1 MWLLHQI
8 RNTLIHWKNSK
19 CSIFF
24 PSSVRRFEECPNRQQ
39 DNFCSKC
46 TKSFKCSSCWQ
57 VHDESF
63 QIQIFPWKLSSD
75 IKLMPHWWSWTD
87 TYLNVHIC
95 SVSFPILFCQ
105 HHMNL
110 NQSEE
115 AFNLQQMQNLSPN
128 FRTVSYF
135 NHQCD
140 YKLVYLCLFLK
151 EFYILY

>member
-63 QIQIFPWKLSSD
+63 QIQIFPWKLSSG

-95 SVSFPILFCQ
+95 SFSCPILFCQ
-105 HHMNL
+105 HSIIWIWTNL
-110 NQSEE
+110 KKLSICNKCKTCLQISAQFLILTTNVIISLYIC
-115 AFNLQQMQNLSPN
+115 AF
-128 FRTVSYF
+128 F
-135 NHQCD
+135 
-140 YKLVYLCLFLK
+140 
-151 EFYILY
+151 